1 MSAGGPIVYSSI
13 ECISITPI
21 CSHSLF
27 SRTILH
33 SPEEI
38 FTVRGRHVN
47 NSEIL
52 YLSVDG
58 ENRLRIDPG
67 DSVVISKDERYVK
80 FINFGSKNY
89 YEKLNKK
96 ILGR

>member
-1 MSAGGPIVYSSI
+1 MDRSFIPPSSAFP
-13 ECISITPI
+13 
-21 CSHSLF
+21 
-27 SRTILH
+27 SRQFVHIRSFPARFLH
-33 SPEEI
+33 SPDEI
-38 FTVRGRHVN
+38 FTVRGKHIN

-67 DSVVISKDERYVK
+67 DCVVISKDEKYVK